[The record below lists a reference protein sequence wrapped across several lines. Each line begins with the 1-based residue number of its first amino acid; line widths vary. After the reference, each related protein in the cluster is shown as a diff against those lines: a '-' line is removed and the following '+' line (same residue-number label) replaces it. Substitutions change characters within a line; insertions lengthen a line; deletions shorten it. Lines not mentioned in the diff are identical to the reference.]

1 MTELL
6 IERLFPL
13 LKMTY
18 EELTPENAA
27 KILLWCSLFLD
38 AWKMLVVIFRLI
50 KSWEEAVETMKK
62 MILDPDKYVETWIP
76 EELAIFATL
85 KQKEFLLSEGWSAV
99 ASFIIAITKQIV
111 D

>member
-1 MTELL
+1 
-6 IERLFPL
+6 
-13 LKMTY
+13 
-18 EELTPENAA
+18 
-27 KILLWCSLFLD
+27 
-38 AWKMLVVIFRLI
+38 
-50 KSWEEAVETMKK
+50 MKK